1 MGSPALERGSRL
13 RVRLG
18 EMDLISLDI
27 RAQYQESLLEKQDSG
42 DSEDEEDISTGTL
55 SIAVNLDDA
64 DETSTAPAST

>member
-1 MGSPALERGSRL
+1 
-13 RVRLG
+13 
-18 EMDLISLDI
+18 MDLISLDI

-55 SIAVNLDDA
+55 TIAVNLDDA